1 MITDHIPYYSPLFTG
16 VLHIRHIQKKWMVA
30 TASAKIALPT
40 RHARKFK
47 APKISAFKIENERG
61 SAVSFDVDMSYVGGT
76 TTVLEK
82 ELETIIAVMGAYSGQ
97 VEKHSP
103 GLARMTIRWD
113 QGRFSV
119 NPLAAQLEDGA
130 FDLTQLALD
139 LDQARLGRALI
150 SISRSILIGG
160 ESGSGKSNEIW
171 ALLAQLNEWEI
182 PYRLWVMDPAGGVE
196 LADLED
202 GRYTVAYTDRPPEI
216 EAMIQRFHAA
226 MDQRLSSLKQRRI
239 RLHAPSPTE
248 PMEILIIDELL
259 LCKEQLKQGA
269 LSPMGECLTV
279 GRKAAYVIWA
289 CTQLGQK
296 DVVGQMRDLF
306 PQRICFRTQTSES
319 TDAILGN
326 RASVDG
332 AQCERIAD
340 PGRGYVFTEASGRFE
355 KFQAPEIVETKSIAA
370 GGIAIP
376 PNIQKTRRPPKEHN
390 GTTYLYKLFDDPNP
404 DNTRPAYIGIA
415 NNPKRRLGQH
425 ARDDSRWFETIVMSR
440 TEILMFPT
448 RDQAADMETQ
458 LIGYYKPVWNVQGK
472 QPGP

>member
-1 MITDHIPYYSPLFTG
+1 MLTDYIPYYSPLFSG
-16 VLHIRHIQKKWMVA
+16 VWRIRKIQKKWMVA
-30 TASAKIALPT
+30 TASADIALPT

-47 APKISAFKIENERG
+47 APKISAFHIENERG

-76 TTVLEK
+76 TAKLEK
-82 ELETIIAVMGAYSGQ
+82 GLDTIVAVMGAYTGQ

-139 LDQARLGRALI
+139 LDQARIGRALI

-160 ESGSGKSNEIW
+160 ESGSGKSNEVW

-182 PYRLWVMDPAGGVE
+182 PYRLWVIDPAGGVE
-196 LADLED
+196 MADLED
-202 GRYTVAYTDRPPEI
+202 GRYTVEYTDRPPQI
-216 EAMIQRFHAA
+216 EPMILKFHAA
-226 MDQRLSSLKQRRI
+226 MEQRLDSLKKRRI
-239 RLHAPSPTE
+239 RLHQPSPQE

-259 LCKEQLKQGA
+259 LCRDQIKQGP

-279 GRKAAYVIWA
+279 GRKAAFVVWA

-306 PQRICFRTQTSES
+306 PQRVCFRTQTAES

-355 KFQAPEIVETKSIAA
+355 RFQAPEIVETKSIAG
-370 GGIAIP
+370 GGIALP
-376 PNIQKTRRPPKEHN
+376 PNIQKTRRPAREHA
-390 GTTYLYKLFDDPNP
+390 GTTYLYKLFDTDEPTV
-404 DNTRPAYIGIA
+404 TRPAYIGIA
-415 NNPKRRLGQH
+415 NNPKRRLGEH
-425 ARDDSRWFETIVMSR
+425 AKDDSRWFETIVMSR
-440 TEILMFPT
+440 TEILMFAT
-448 RDQAADMETQ
+448 REQAEEMETQ
-458 LIGYYKPVWNVQGK
+458 LIEYYQPVWNVRGK
-472 QPGP
+472 GPST